1 MLAGGRRVVNHL
13 ILPVK
18 PIDLIICIQSIIIM
32 IPKFINREIELEF
45 LENCYNSS
53 SPEFIVIYGRRR
65 IGKTE
70 LIQKSLKGKHGAYF
84 LASKDTTHENLN
96 EFKQSIAEQLNI
108 PLFSKLESNTWTE
121 NFENLAE
128 FLDETKKTI
137 IVIDEFSYLIEVD
150 RAVPSLFQKI
160 WDQILKTKNVML
172 ILCGSSVS
180 LMESEV
186 LGVRSPLFGRRTGQW
201 EVTQLQI
208 EAVKKFV
215 PGYNTEDVLKTI
227 FMLGGIPA
235 YLDKW
240 DDRKTVFENMEEHIL
255 SKGRYLY
262 EEADFLLKHEFREQ
276 WIYALILK
284 KLSLGYN
291 SLAKLYSATNMDKAN
306 LSKYLNTL
314 ENLHIIRHIL
324 PIHKRKGGI
333 YVIIDD
339 YFDFWFR
346 FVYSNRSMLELGNKK
361 QVRGKVERDFNSYCG
376 RRFEYLVEK
385 MVGWNCVEIPFG
397 YTGVSKWWHKDV
409 EIDLLVVNDE
419 SRDVLFMECKW
430 KKLTL
435 KQSLKI
441 LGELEIKA
449 EQVDW
454 NKGRRKEFFGLA
466 AKKIESKEELR
477 EKGFVVFDLDDV

>member
-1 MLAGGRRVVNHL
+1 MV
-13 ILPVK
+13 
-18 PIDLIICIQSIIIM
+18 
-32 IPKFINREIELEF
+32 PKFINREIELEF
-45 LENCYNSS
+45 LENCNKSS

-65 IGKTE
+65 VGKTE
-70 LIQKSLKGKHGAYF
+70 LIQKSLKDKNGAYF
-84 LASKDTTHENLN
+84 LASKDTTYENLN
-96 EFKQSIAEQLNI
+96 EFKKSIAEQLNI
-108 PLFSKLESNTWTE
+108 PIFSKLESNTWIE
-121 NFENLAE
+121 LFENLVE
-128 FLDETKKTI
+128 FLDDTKKTI

-160 WDQILKTKNVML
+160 WDQTLKNKNVML
-172 ILCGSSVS
+172 VLCGSSVS
-180 LMESEV
+180 LMETEV
-186 LGVRSPLFGRRTGQW
+186 LGVNSPLFGRRTGQW
-201 EVTQLQI
+201 EVTQLGV
-208 EAVKKFV
+208 ESVKKFL

-227 FMLGGIPA
+227 FILGGIPA

-240 DDRKTVFENMEEHIL
+240 NDRQSIFENMDEQIL
-255 SKGRYLY
+255 SKGMYLY

-291 SLAKLYSATNMDKAN
+291 SLGKLYSATNMDKAN

-314 ENLHIIRHIL
+314 ENLHIVRHIL

-346 FVYSNRSMLELGNKK
+346 FVYSNRGMLEVGNKK
-361 QVRGKVERDFNSYCG
+361 MVRGKVEKDFNSYCG

-385 MVGWNCVEIPFG
+385 MLGWNYVDIPFG
-397 YTGVSKWWHKDV
+397 YTGINKWWYKET
-409 EIDLLVVNDE
+409 EIDILVVNDE
-419 SRDVLFMECKW
+419 TRDILFIECKW

-449 EQVDW
+449 EQVNW
-454 NKGRRKEFFGLA
+454 NKGKRREFFGLA
-466 AKKIESKEELR
+466 AKSIIGKDELKER
-477 EKGFVVFDLDDV
+477 GFVVFDLDDV